1 MATVLVVD
9 DESQIRELLVR
20 WISADG
26 YVVRAV
32 GTSQAALDD
41 MQITPADIVLCDV
54 QMPGENGLWLTGQLR
69 SRFPETAIVLATSDR
84 GVSSQVSLQLGVVE
98 YLPPF
103 TRDQVLAAEIADG
116 MCRRRRTRAHAGIV
130 SLPKVGGVSAID
142 RVRRDDVT
150 RTVRM

>member
-1 MATVLVVD
+1 MPTVLVVD

-20 WISADG
+20 WISGDG
-26 YVVRAV
+26 YEVRAA

-84 GVSSQVSLQLGVVE
+84 GVSSQVSLQPGVVE
-98 YLPPF
+98 YLAKPF
-103 TRDQVLAAEIADG
+103 TREQVLTAVKLAAGWRVTALAQRG
-116 MCRRRRTRAHAGIV
+116 RTRA
-130 SLPKVGGVSAID
+130 SSPLPKEWGGPSND
-142 RVRRDDVT
+142 
-150 RTVRM
+150 

>member
-20 WISADG
+20 WISGDG
-26 YVVRAV
+26 YVVRAA

-41 MQITPADIVLCDV
+41 MQISPADIVMCDV

-84 GVSSQVSLQLGVVE
+84 GVSSQVSLQAGVVE
-98 YLPPF
+98 YLAKPF
-103 TRDQVLAAEIADG
+103 TRDQVLAAVKLAAGWHVTAVAERG
-116 MCRRRRTRAHAGIV
+116 RTRA
-130 SLPKVGGVSAID
+130 SSPLPKEWGGVSND
-142 RVRRDDVT
+142 
-150 RTVRM
+150 